1 MTKKALV
8 TGAGGFIG
16 RHLCRSLLNAGYS
29 VRGTRIPGECPEFA
43 AEEKLEW
50 VECRIENPE
59 CLKGLCSGV
68 DTVYHLAAIP
78 RNNIGFGWEQFETIN
93 VGGTRNLLREAA
105 GAGIRRFVFV
115 STVEAAGYGD
125 GTNPRRENDDP
136 HPCNNYGKSKL
147 LAEELVMKGNWEF
160 ETTTIRLPM
169 IYGPGTFLIV
179 PKLFGAIRTGFYPL
193 IGSGETL
200 MEFCYVGNA
209 VHGIR
214 LCGEHPDAA
223 GELFYVSDERS
234 YSIKEVASRIAESMD
249 RKVRFISLPVWVA
262 NLMGLTW
269 ELLAKIFPF
278 PPVVSPYSR
287 KAFFTRETVSWTTKN
302 VNIVSIDK
310 ISTVLGY
317 ETPFGI
323 ADGCRQTTKW
333 LVNHNYGKSGYSDE
347 NRD

>member
-1 MTKKALV
+1 MTKKVLV
-8 TGAGGFIG
+8 TGAEGFIG
-16 RHLCRSLLNAGYS
+16 RHLCRSLLEGGFT
-29 VRGTRIPGECPEFA
+29 VRGTRLSSKRPEFVGEA
-43 AEEKLEW
+43 GMEW
-50 VECRIENPE
+50 VECRVEEPE
-59 CLKGLCSGV
+59 TLRDLCS
-68 DTVYHLAAIP
+68 DIYTVFHLAAIP
-78 RNNIGFGWEQFETIN
+78 RNNIGLDWEQFEAIN

-105 GAGIRRFVFV
+105 RSGVRRFVFV

-125 GTNPRRENDDP
+125 GTNPRREADEP
-136 HPCNNYGKSKL
+136 HPVNNYGKSKL
-147 LAEELVMKGNWEF
+147 LAEELVMKGGWEF

-214 LCGEHPDAA
+214 LCGKHPDAA

-234 YSIKEVASRIAESMD
+234 YSIREVALAIAESMR
-249 RKVRFISLPVWVA
+249 RKVRFLSVPVWAA
-262 NLMGLTW
+262 NLLGLSW

-278 PPVVSPYSR
+278 PPIVSPYSG
-287 KAFFTRETVSWTTKN
+287 KPFFTRETVSWTTKN

-317 ETPFGI
+317 EAPFGI
-323 ADGCRQTTKW
+323 ADGCRATSKW
-333 LVNHNYGKSGYSDE
+333 LELHNYGKFG
-347 NRD
+347 